1 MVFDFFKNAILT
13 HIFANKLIFFS
24 LVLSMSGSITN
35 SLRLFWPAQE
45 LHRAHSP
52 LSFPLHTADH
62 THSLATFTSQRSSDD
77 IVLVGLPNQDNH
89 LVLLKTN
96 WIIWQ
101 LVWCWCDLLKLN
113 RGQAKGI
120 HCWFQKE
127 GRIFPLFFSTAS
139 RSRLS
144 SPSNILVSFW
154 TIDRTV
160 NTTLRW
166 FPRRFSQDFLWAEKL
181 RSCNTSKN
189 LFCVFYQRILSVW
202 FNPELL

>member
-1 MVFDFFKNAILT
+1 
-13 HIFANKLIFFS
+13 
-24 LVLSMSGSITN
+24 MSGSITN

-45 LHRAHSP
+45 LHRAHFP
-52 LSFPLHTADH
+52 FSFPLHTSDH
-62 THSLATFTSQRSSDD
+62 THSLATFTPQKSSDD

-89 LVLLKTN
+89 LVLLKTI

-113 RGQAKGI
+113 GGQAKGI
-120 HCWFQKE
+120 HCWFKKE
-127 GRIFPLFFSTAS
+127 EGGISPLFFSTAS

-144 SPSNILVSFW
+144 SPSNTLVSFW
-154 TIDRTV
+154 IIDQTV

-189 LFCVFYQRILSVW
+189 LFCVLSANLVCVIQPRVTVRFTDVIL
-202 FNPELL
+202 PYYCILLCLIS